1 MKTKK
6 ELSDLARN
14 NKVSIIAHTI
24 IVSIMMAFC
33 VLQATD
39 GIVEWSYVIIAG
51 AIGFLPVIAEL
62 IINHR
67 NKDTHA
73 IKHLVAIGF
82 ALFYTFI
89 LFTSVHSLVF
99 IFVIPMIMVVSV
111 YNDTRYVVMIN
122 AGTILES
129 ILVNVLAVTT
139 GKFAY
144 AGFDA
149 AVIQIVAMIL
159 VGVYSILTTGTLKK
173 NMTQRINKTTDA
185 QAETEIL
192 LANISNLSEQLK
204 TGIEEIHYDLRHL
217 EETSDAT
224 QNAMQEVS
232 SGVADTANAVQSQM
246 LQTEAIQEKVG
257 SVSKVTS
264 DITSKMQNTISALEL
279 GQQNVNTLIEKVA
292 VSVSN
297 SETAA
302 SKLETLNTYMIEM
315 HSITELIS
323 GIANQTSLLALNAS
337 IEAAR
342 AGEAGRGFSVVATE
356 ISNMAEQTGT
366 ATNNIT
372 SLIQNV
378 TIAISEVIE
387 VIHDMIEGIENEK
400 SAAYGTSDSFN
411 TIHDIAYTINE
422 NVDELI
428 HNVDELKEANKVI
441 SDSIQTISDVSEK
454 VSLHADETMSSEKEN
469 ADIISGI
476 TEKMQKLVELTK

>member
-1 MKTKK
+1 MKAKK
-6 ELSDLARN
+6 EMSDLARN
-14 NKVSIIAHTI
+14 NKVSLTAHTI
-24 IVSIMMAFC
+24 IVLIMAAFC

-39 GIVEWSYVIIAG
+39 GIVEWSYVIIAA
-51 AIGFLPVIAEL
+51 AIGFVPVIAEI

-67 NKDTHA
+67 NKESHA

-89 LFTSVHSLVF
+89 LFTSVHSMVF
-99 IFVIPMIMVVSV
+99 IFAIPMVMVVSV
-111 YNDTRYVVMIN
+111 YSDTRYVVMIN
-122 AGTILES
+122 TGTILES
-129 ILVNVLAVTT
+129 ILINVLAVTT
-139 GKFAY
+139 GRFAY
-144 AGFDA
+144 AGFESA
-149 AVIQIVAMIL
+149 TIQIVAMIL
-159 VGVYSILTTGTLKK
+159 VGIYSILTTSTLKK
-173 NMTQRINKTTDA
+173 NMTQKINKTADA
-185 QAETEIL
+185 QKETEIL

-257 SVSKVTS
+257 SVSKATS
-264 DITSKMQNTISALEL
+264 DITSKMQHTISALEL

-302 SKLETLNTYMIEM
+302 SKLETLNTYMTEM